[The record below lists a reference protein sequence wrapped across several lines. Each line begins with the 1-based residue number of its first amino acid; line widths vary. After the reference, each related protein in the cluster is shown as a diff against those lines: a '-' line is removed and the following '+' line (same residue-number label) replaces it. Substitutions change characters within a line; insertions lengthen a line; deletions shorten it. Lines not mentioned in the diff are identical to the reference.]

1 VKNYKRRVQVSKGL
15 CCISFRRKKLLFFK
29 KNSRLRFF
37 GLKVFEGKFN
47 VFSFSLSS
55 TFELANILLLCQKE
69 EARTFVKKMSFFGSK
84 T

>member
-1 VKNYKRRVQVSKGL
+1 L
-15 CCISFRRKKLLFFK
+15 K

-47 VFSFSLSS
+47 VFFS